1 MTVVGS
7 FDTTRGE
14 PQIVVDEVFAVEDL
28 PSRLATRLEIL
39 FDETGGEPDGDSI
52 QHRMRFVSGH
62 LRQASGSVQSLEG
75 RPVETYVHLNLADG
89 RRVVLSA
96 PELRVVP
103 SQQLTARIREAGAD
117 GVRVRGGFVPAP
129 SRDGRRRGG
138 EIGRAHV

>member
-1 MTVVGS
+1 MPWSSAMPSLGSEPEFQVDRIVTVVGS

-14 PQIVVDEVFAVEDL
+14 PQIVVDEVFAVGDL

-96 PELRVVP
+96 PG
-103 SQQLTARIREAGAD
+103 QGHGAQ
-117 GVRVRGGFVPAP
+117 PA
-129 SRDGRRRGG
+129 S
-138 EIGRAHV
+138 